1 MTSFEDREKSFEK
14 KFILDEQTKFKIE
27 ARRNKLI
34 GEWVSSILGF
44 DDHQKELYIQ
54 EVIVSD
60 FKKAG
65 DEDVFEKVKY
75 DLEGKNISDEE
86 IRKKMNEFFD
96 LAASSLKSK

>member
-1 MTSFEDREKSFEK
+1 MTKFEDREKGFEK
-14 KFILDEQTKFKIE
+14 KFILDEELKFKIE
-27 ARRNKLI
+27 AKRNKLI

-44 DDHQKELYIQ
+44 NENQKELYIQ

-75 DLEGKNISDEE
+75 DLEGKNISDED
-86 IRKKMNEFFD
+86 IRKKMNECFD
-96 LAASSLKSK
+96 QAKLTLK

>member
-1 MTSFEDREKSFEK
+1 MTKFEDREKGFEK
-14 KFILDEQTKFKIE
+14 KFILDEELKFKIE

-44 DDHQKELYIQ
+44 NENQKELYIQ

-75 DLEGKNISDEE
+75 DLEGKNISDED
-86 IRKKMNEFFD
+86 IRKKMNECFD
-96 LAASSLKSK
+96 QAKLTLK

>member
-1 MTSFEDREKSFEK
+1 MTKFEDREKGFEK
-14 KFILDEQTKFKIE
+14 KFILDEELKFKIE
-27 ARRNKLI
+27 ARRNRLI

-44 DDHQKELYIQ
+44 NENQKELYIQ

-75 DLEGKNISDEE
+75 DLEGKNISDED
-86 IRKKMNEFFD
+86 IRKKMNECFD
-96 LAASSLKSK
+96 QAKLTLK